1 MTNGN
6 FIMTERVAP
15 QPDQDEPL
23 DPAVERVR
31 AKLMRF
37 VVINLGI
44 LFLALMAVVGA
55 LVYRSVSTGS
65 PDTASTGPGLAVP
78 PEGSV
83 ISGQIALP
91 SGAEILSQSLAG
103 SRLTMLVQ
111 TDGAREIVVYDIDAA
126 RIIARF
132 AIVAE

>member
-1 MTNGN
+1 MN
-6 FIMTERVAP
+6 ERAP
-15 QPDQDEPL
+15 QQLDQDEPL
-23 DPAVERVR
+23 DPAVEKVR

-65 PDTASTGPGLAVP
+65 SPEEASSTALPLP
-78 PEGSV
+78 PEGST
-83 ISGQIALP
+83 ITGEITLP
-91 SGAEILSQSLAG
+91 AGANVVSSSLAG
-103 SRLTMLVQ
+103 GRLTLLVE
-111 TDGAREIVVYDIDAA
+111 TGGAREIVVYDIASA

-132 AIVAE
+132 ALITE

>member
-1 MTNGN
+1 
-6 FIMTERVAP
+6 MTERAAQ

-23 DPAVERVR
+23 DPAVEKVR

-65 PDTASTGPGLAVP
+65 PDTAATGPGLAVP

-83 ISGQIALP
+83 ISGEIALP
-91 SGAEILSQSLAG
+91 ANAQVLSQSLAG
-103 SRLTMLVQ
+103 SRLTMLVE
-111 TDGAREIVVYDIDAA
+111 TAGAREIVVYDIDAA

-132 AIVAE
+132 AITAE

>member
-1 MTNGN
+1 
-6 FIMTERVAP
+6 MTERVSQ
-15 QPDQDEPL
+15 QPEQDEPL
-23 DPAVERVR
+23 DPAVEKVR

-65 PDTASTGPGLAVP
+65 PEAASTGSGLSIP
-78 PEGSV
+78 PEGSI
-83 ISGQIALP
+83 ISGEITLP
-91 SGAEILSQSLAG
+91 ADARILSQSLAG
-103 SRLTMLVQ
+103 SRLTMLVE
-111 TDGAREIVVYDIDAA
+111 TAGAREIVVYDIDAT

-132 AIVAE
+132 AITAQ

>member
-1 MTNGN
+1 MN
-6 FIMTERVAP
+6 ERAP
-15 QPDQDEPL
+15 QQLDPDEPL
-23 DPAVERVR
+23 DPAVEKVR

-65 PDTASTGPGLAVP
+65 SPEEASSSALPLP
-78 PEGSV
+78 PEGST
-83 ISGQIALP
+83 ITGEIALP
-91 SGAEILSQSLAG
+91 AGANVVSSSLADG
-103 SRLTMLVQ
+103 RLTLLVE
-111 TDGAREIVVYDIDAA
+111 TGGAREIVVYDIASA

-132 AIVAE
+132 ALVTE

>member
-1 MTNGN
+1 MN
-6 FIMTERVAP
+6 ERAP
-15 QPDQDEPL
+15 QQLDQDEPL
-23 DPAVERVR
+23 DPAVEKVR

-65 PDTASTGPGLAVP
+65 SPEEAASSALPLP
-78 PEGSV
+78 PEGST
-83 ISGQIALP
+83 ITGEIALP
-91 SGAEILSQSLAG
+91 AGANVVSSSLADG
-103 SRLTMLVQ
+103 RLTLLVEAG
-111 TDGAREIVVYDIDAA
+111 GAREIVVYDIASA

-132 AIVAE
+132 ALVTE